1 MKLLIHLVV
10 ALVVCWSSPS
20 MASAR
25 VHAYID
31 AQGVLHYASKG
42 SKAARTFRP
51 QAGIAHRRGQALQDN
66 AAVLQSL
73 QEIIQAAAARHG
85 VDPLLI
91 TAVIQTESQFD
102 PRAVSAKG
110 AQGLMQ
116 LMPDTARDLQVADP
130 FDPREN
136 ITGGTRYLRS
146 LLDRY
151 NGDLEL
157 SLAAYNAGPGKVRDE
172 VPNIPET
179 KTYVSRVMGNY
190 KGYLRRGDSHD
201 S

>member
-1 MKLLIHLVV
+1 
-10 ALVVCWSSPS
+10 

-25 VHAYID
+25 VQAYID

-51 QAGIAHRRGQALQDN
+51 QAGIAQRRGQALKDN

-73 QEIIQAAAARHG
+73 HEIIQAVAAKHG

-91 TAVIQTESQFD
+91 KAVIKTESQFD
-102 PRAVSAKG
+102 PKAVSVKG
-110 AQGLMQ
+110 AQGLIQ
-116 LMPDTARDLQVADP
+116 LMPDTARDFHVDDP

-136 ITGGTRYLRS
+136 ITGGTKYLRS

-179 KTYVSRVMGNY
+179 KIYVSRVIGNY
-190 KGYLRRGDSHD
+190 KGYQRHGYVRDS
-201 S
+201 